1 MMTSGSR
8 TKWYNSSNFN
18 PDPWKLISEM
28 WQMDAEYIYC
38 AQLKLSNFWYCDVI
52 GNWSAKLKGYMMK
65 SACVWLDYH
74 NIKMQYI

>member
-1 MMTSGSR
+1 
-8 TKWYNSSNFN
+8 
-18 PDPWKLISEM
+18 
-28 WQMDAEYIYC
+28 MDADYIYC

-74 NIKMQYI
+74 NIEMQYI